1 MEGQGRREKLK
12 TVESLV
18 ILMLQDPNQTRK
30 DLMDRMT
37 NHTHDENRPEE
48 LRGISRQSV
57 YKALDFLRDA
67 GILFEKSDQTVF
79 RINKRTIKSI
89 TVSIDMTEVR
99 KRYADLWTEKFT
111 GLDRF
116 KNLPDNAKKIVLDLI
131 QARFMEMDNF
141 DKTERNELLKLQSES
156 IGNNGHPD
164 SAISEY
170 LKLEYIDM
178 AMEYLRLFSEMKD

>member
-12 TVESLV
+12 TVVSLV
-18 ILMLQDPNQTRK
+18 ILMLHDPNQTRK

-37 NHTHDENRPEE
+37 DHTHDENRPEE

-67 GILFEKSDQTVF
+67 GILVEKSDQTVF

-89 TVSIDMTEVR
+89 TVSIEMTEVR
-99 KRYADLWTEKFT
+99 KRYAELWTEKFT
-111 GLDRF
+111 GLERF
-116 KNLPDNAKKIVLDLI
+116 KNLPDNAKEIVLDLI
-131 QARFMEMDNF
+131 QARFMEMAKF
-141 DKTERNELLKLQSES
+141 DIAEKYLLLGLQPEKN
-156 IGNNGHPD
+156 GNNGYPD

-170 LKLEYIDM
+170 LKLEDIDM
-178 AMEYLRLFSEMKD
+178 VKEYLRLFSEMRD